1 MFKQLILV
9 GSISCLY
16 GFAYAQQWSLC
27 PSQNGQYETVA
38 GDCFISPKTP
48 YVHQITS
55 EPLEPSIITESQNN
69 TQDSNT
75 ANSKA
80 DTIFK
85 ETFFY
90 GIGVIELQQTDINRL
105 KTHIRS
111 NRKSLRGKKFHVS
124 VQNDSTGS
132 KELNAVL
139 AKARANVVKKLLI
152 ELGIKESLI
161 SITTS
166 TGRSVTDEVGFD
178 QLTLQRHVTI
188 EVKE

>member
-1 MFKQLILV
+1 MFKQLILIA
-9 GSISCLY
+9 SLQCFLSN
-16 GFAYAQQWSLC
+16 AYAQQWSLC
-27 PSQNGQYETVA
+27 PSQNGQYETVT
-38 GDCFISPKTP
+38 GECFVSPKTP

-55 EPLEPSIITESQNN
+55 EPLNPAIDDTHVTENLN
-69 TQDSNT
+69 GIGDHH
-75 ANSKA
+75 KA
-80 DTIFK
+80 IFK

-90 GIGVIELQQTDINRL
+90 GVGVVDLKQADIDVLN
-105 KTHIRS
+105 KYIRA
-111 NRKSLRGKKFHVS
+111 NRKQLRGKKFHVS

-132 KELNAVL
+132 KELNAVI
-139 AKARANVVKKLLI
+139 AQARANVVKKLLI

-166 TGRSVTDEVGFD
+166 TGRSVTDRDGFD